1 MKRLKL
7 MILGLIFS
15 IALSYSANTNAA
27 TCANGYGIEV
37 KGNSSGTY
45 CRSRRYLNWWSANA
59 WCDAVG
65 MKLVSMEEC
74 IYRDESK
81 CDKSFNCP
89 NLNITSENVIV
100 WTSTFTFLEK
110 IDSINLNTGK
120 VQTGGINTNHGVAL
134 CKSI

>member
-1 MKRLKL
+1 

-74 IYRDESK
+74 IAVM
-81 CDKSFNCP
+81 NQ
-89 NLNITSENVIV
+89 NVINLLIV
-100 WTSTFTFLEK
+100 QICISHLKMLLFGPQHLLFLK
-110 IDSINLNTGK
+110 K
-120 VQTGGINTNHGVAL
+120 
-134 CKSI
+134 